1 MRFLSKKHIL
11 NTEWIV
17 NNCIGI
23 FLVLFY
29 LTEGYSKLHE
39 LLTGLYSPLPQYVK
53 LGVLIAL
60 AGFLVKKNTGF
71 LVKVG
76 ILVFIFFLGQAAL
89 SCGFNGKTI
98 TALGKYIY
106 PLLLFK
112 TFSIYL
118 LSTKSKESLFNIFE
132 WLLVFNSALIFIGF
146 ILGVEAFKTYDG
158 LRFGYNGL
166 FLTSSTGSYVYLV
179 GLFYFLLKRKLD
191 FKTIFITASSL
202 LIGTKAVYLTLLII
216 SVYLIFILVRRKF
229 RYWLLGIVLFLGIL
243 FAYIFLYRYGIFREI
258 IQEKGLLSALL
269 SFRNDLFMEDVLPFI
284 QENWKGVHYFIGGLC
299 DIRSRSEMGF
309 IDIVYLFG
317 FLGGAFYLY
326 LYYKSY
332 FTFKFN
338 LSTKVFVT
346 TMIVLVALAGNFFYY
361 ATIPIYL
368 LIYRER
374 LLYEEV

>member
-146 ILGVEAFKTYDG
+146 IFGVEAFKTYDG

-166 FLTSSTGSYVYLV
+166 FLTSSTG
-179 GLFYFLLKRKLD
+179 
-191 FKTIFITASSL
+191 
-202 LIGTKAVYLTLLII
+202 
-216 SVYLIFILVRRKF
+216 
-229 RYWLLGIVLFLGIL
+229 
-243 FAYIFLYRYGIFREI
+243 
-258 IQEKGLLSALL
+258 
-269 SFRNDLFMEDVLPFI
+269 
-284 QENWKGVHYFIGGLC
+284 C
-299 DIRSRSEMGF
+299 
-309 IDIVYLFG
+309 
-317 FLGGAFYLY
+317 
-326 LYYKSY
+326 
-332 FTFKFN
+332 
-338 LSTKVFVT
+338 
-346 TMIVLVALAGNFFYY
+346 
-361 ATIPIYL
+361 
-368 LIYRER
+368 
-374 LLYEEV
+374 LLYTSPSPRDQRGSRMPSSA